1 MKLIDI
7 NIDDVDFEN
16 RECLVS
22 TKEKSIYFDARTKI
36 HLKTSGVKISLEEQ

>member
-1 MKLIDI
+1 MDI

-16 RECLVS
+16 RKCFVG

-36 HLKTSGVKISLEEQ
+36 HLKTSDVKISLEEQ